1 MPTDGSIP
9 ATNGPY
15 LMPLPI
21 DPRTIERTRPPLEVL
36 WQPSSLISMMLAGEL
51 LAVILAL
58 APGISGSRWVHFGL
72 TSLLIQWISLLTL
85 GVLAMLRHSLGKLRP
100 LGVAYFA
107 LATLLVTTSGV
118 CSLVW
123 LLLHRQLMLP
133 HEAWRALWFQFSG
146 IALAVGLIGVAI
158 FRSYWNARQLAVH
171 AKQAELEALQ
181 ARIHP
186 HFLFNTL
193 NTGAALVHEQPEKAE
208 QLLLDLADLFR
219 AALAGPNLIS
229 LHEELLLARRYAEI
243 EQLRFGPR
251 MRVEWA
257 LPEVLPDLA
266 VPTLSIQPLVENA
279 IHHGVEP
286 STTSCLLRIAV
297 ESGAMQASVSV
308 SNDLPSPPASV
319 RTGHGVGL
327 RAVRERVAAMGGH
340 VETCA
345 DDGQYRV
352 TIRFTTHHE
361 VR

>member
-1 MPTDGSIP
+1 
-9 ATNGPY
+9 
-15 LMPLPI
+15 MPLPI
-21 DPRTIERTRPPLEVL
+21 DARTIERTRLPLEVL
-36 WQPSSLISMMLAGEL
+36 WQPSSLISIVLAGEL

-58 APGISGSRWVHFGL
+58 APGIGGSRWVHFGL

-85 GVLAMLRHSLGKLRP
+85 GVLAVLRHSLGKLRP
-100 LGVAYFA
+100 LGVAYFT

-123 LLLHRQLMLP
+123 LLLHQQLMLP
-133 HEAWRALWFQFSG
+133 HEAWRALWLQFSG
-146 IALAVGLIGVAI
+146 IALAVGLIGVTI
-158 FRSYWNARQLAVH
+158 FRNYWNARQLAIQ

-219 AALAGPNLIS
+219 AALAGPSLIP
-229 LHEELLLARRYAEI
+229 LHEELLLARRHAEI

-257 LPEVLPDLA
+257 LPEALPDLP
-266 VPTLSIQPLVENA
+266 VPMLSIQPLVENA

-297 ESGAMQASVSV
+297 ESDATQVQVSV
-308 SNDLPSPPASV
+308 SNDLPPSPTSMRA
-319 RTGHGVGL
+319 GHGVGL
-327 RAVRERVAAMGGH
+327 RAVRERVAAMGGR

-345 DDGQYRV
+345 DDGRYQA
-352 TIRFTTHHE
+352 TITFVTHHE
-361 VR
+361 AR

>member
-1 MPTDGSIP
+1 MPSNERP
-9 ATNGPY
+9 HLN
-15 LMPLPI
+15 PL
-21 DPRTIERTRPPLEVL
+21 DLLSQARTII
-36 WQPSSLISMMLAGEL
+36 WIMLAGEAVAAL
-51 LAVILAL
+51 LTLAQGPLVDPLPYFGMASFVAQWIALASLAILYAIRKRLGHASPMTIAQAALVISMLSTWLVAWLAWLALRGTWLTPPEGWPVFTLKLTAMALIIGLLAL
-58 APGISGSRWVHFGL
+58 AVFHIHWR
-72 TSLLIQWISLLTL
+72 
-85 GVLAMLRHSLGKLRP
+85 LRQMALR
-100 LGVAYFA
+100 
-107 LATLLVTTSGV
+107 
-118 CSLVW
+118 
-123 LLLHRQLMLP
+123 
-133 HEAWRALWFQFSG
+133 
-146 IALAVGLIGVAI
+146 
-158 FRSYWNARQLAVH
+158 

-219 AALAGPNLIS
+219 ATLAGPNLIP

-297 ESGAMQASVSV
+297 ESDAMQVSVSV

-319 RTGHGVGL
+319 RIGHGVGL

-340 VETCA
+340 VETRA

-352 TIRFTTHHE
+352 TIRLTPHHE